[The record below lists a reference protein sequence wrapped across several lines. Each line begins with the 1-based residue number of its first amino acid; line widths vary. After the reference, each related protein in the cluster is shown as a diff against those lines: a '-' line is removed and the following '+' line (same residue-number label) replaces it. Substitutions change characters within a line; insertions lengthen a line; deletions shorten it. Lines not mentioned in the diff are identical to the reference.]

1 MNKNIN
7 EIIERDWGEDEMDA
21 VALAGGGFVETAL
34 PSGGRAGSMT
44 QPTETTVDHL
54 LAVVWNSVVAVL
66 ILGLVVALC
75 LAFCKCRE
83 LKATERARAAAACP
97 SGTAQRVVDEVNRE
111 PFVRVCNRL
120 ADAVFCARNS
130 LAGKGE
136 RDEH

>member
-7 EIIERDWGEDEMDA
+7 EIIERDWNDAEMDA
-21 VALAGGGFVETAL
+21 VARAGGGFVETAL

-66 ILGLVVALC
+66 ILVLVVALC

-83 LKATERARAAAACP
+83 LKATERARTAAACP
-97 SGTAQRVVDEVNRE
+97 SGTAQRVIDEVNRE
-111 PFVRVCNRL
+111 PFVRVCNAV
-120 ADAVFCARNS
+120 ADVV
-130 LAGKGE
+130 LGK
-136 RDEH
+136 